1 MQLKKKEKTWGS
13 SLSQSHVIECVIQD
27 GNHNLGPPQP
37 LAFPATMVT
46 KQSVR
51 AMTEAQFFTAITA
64 KGANYTYPLLTRPQV
79 TAAAEIM

>member
-1 MQLKKKEKTWGS
+1 MGLGS
-13 SLSQSHVIECVIQD
+13 SPIRQTSPVTGKLLCLQGD
-27 GNHNLGPPQP
+27 GNHDIGPPQP